1 MLRRQ
6 TLCTHKASVSL
17 HIIKNPPLL
26 RSNVY
31 SHPVLAS
38 SRGKTKLDCQK
49 MFQVIVDNR

>member
-38 SRGKTKLDCQK
+38 PRGKTKLDCQK